1 MLPQSSNLKAED
13 LKPYLS
19 NIFIADKIAPGLV
32 RIKTAGTGILGS
44 LRLDPRGM
52 PLSALFRAQARGP
65 LASAV
70 HATLDTP
77 EVTRLTL
84 HAATNP
90 LMPAIVAKMLLL
102 PLLDNQVEPKRIF
115 GVLTCSCSKTSDR
128 LRFEITKTQSYP
140 LNLTLYKPTTCEQAA
155 VNTGRHQSVSE
166 TPNDQNQGSN
176 PITDRNIIHFK
187 SPIDGA

>member
-1 MLPQSSNLKAED
+1 
-13 LKPYLS
+13 
-19 NIFIADKIAPGLV
+19 
-32 RIKTAGTGILGS
+32 
-44 LRLDPRGM
+44 M
-52 PLSALFRAQARGP
+52 PLSALSRAQARGP

-90 LMPAIVAKMLLL
+90 LMPVIAAKMLLL
-102 PLLDNQVEPKRIF
+102 PLLDNQVEPNRIF
-115 GVLTCSCSKTSDR
+115 GVLTCSCSKTGDR

-140 LNLTLYKPTTCEQAA
+140 LDLTLDKPTTCERAA

-166 TPNDQNQGSN
+166 TPNN
-176 PITDRNIIHFK
+176 
-187 SPIDGA
+187 